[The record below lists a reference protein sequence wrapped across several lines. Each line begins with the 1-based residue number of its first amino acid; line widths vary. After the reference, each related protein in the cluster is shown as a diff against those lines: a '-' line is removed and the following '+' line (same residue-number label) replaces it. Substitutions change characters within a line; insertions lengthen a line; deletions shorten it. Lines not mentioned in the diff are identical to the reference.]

1 MDTWLL
7 AAVIIILFGH
17 LTAWAVAFRG
27 GVFLIVGLL
36 CLMLP
41 NAPPL
46 FRKSAAVTLLIF
58 ILALRWTP
66 ANGNR
71 LARRQSAACALMG

>member
-27 GVFLIVGLL
+27 GVFLIVGLP

-46 FRKSAAVTLLIF
+46 FRKFRAVMLLIF
-58 ILALRWTP
+58 TLARRWIP

-71 LARRQSAACALMG
+71 LARRPSAACALME